1 MALLHQNLNLN
12 QHDQYQQDFL
22 HDLCCL
28 LRFLQYTVKNVVDNI
43 DHVKNLVGIDHVGL
57 GSDFDGEVPLPE
69 DINDVSKFPNLIE
82 ELLIRGYT
90 EDEIDKILNGNIL
103 RVWKAVREFAKN

>member
-1 MALLHQNLNLN
+1 MIGVR
-12 QHDQYQQDFL
+12 D
-22 HDLCCL
+22 
-28 LRFLQYTVKNVVDNI
+28 
-43 DHVKNLVGIDHVGL
+43 LVGIDHVGF

-90 EDEIDKILNGNIL
+90 ESEIDKILNENIL
-103 RVWKAVREFAKN
+103 RVWKEVRALADV